1 MDALARSIQGGDMTN
16 GDKVR
21 QMTDEELSGWF
32 WWMLHYVSNYTS
44 SRVALENW
52 LKEEVDG
59 GEE

>member
-1 MDALARSIQGGDMTN
+1 VTN

-21 QMTDEELSGWF
+21 QMTDEELSAWY
-32 WWMLHYVSNYTS
+32 WWMLHYVSKYTAS
-44 SRVALENW
+44 WVALEQW

>member
-32 WWMLHYVSNYTS
+32 WWMLHYVGSYTD
-44 SRVALENW
+44 SRLALEYW

-59 GEE
+59 GEK